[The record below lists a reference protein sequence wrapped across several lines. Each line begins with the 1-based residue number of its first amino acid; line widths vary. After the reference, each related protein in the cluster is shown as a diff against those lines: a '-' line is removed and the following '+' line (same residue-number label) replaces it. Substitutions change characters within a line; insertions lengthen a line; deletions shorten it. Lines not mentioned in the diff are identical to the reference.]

1 MRFEPRPRPGALI
14 EIPTSASPSSA
25 VEAYQ
30 RQERPMTFWLAPDR
44 EDRVQLSVA
53 ARAMR
58 AASRRA
64 ADPRELTQLRI
75 EILRLLVERLTGRA
89 LPMAHID
96 DLGPFARAE
105 LALVGQVEPRSVERE
120 PEPAPP
126 PPPPPPPA
134 PDPDVE
140 PVEAP
145 AEDEAEESEE
155 EGEAPDPVEEIEA
168 TEPEAPLEEEEPE
181 ELAFAA
187 GVWIALGTGQEL
199 PVGVEL
205 ALTSSFL
212 EGAGQDL
219 MTIAELDDR
228 FDLRYPGSDEDI
240 DYADLFYEIDMEGEE
255 GLIDRL
261 LHLRAEAAADPPPE
275 PPAEDWEP
283 GPAFGWAG
291 RVRIWETD
299 GADQRVLMVLV
310 SVHRGGVY
318 LDRRLPRRQDP
329 IAEEPAAPSPLLFGP
344 AAMRFR
350 MELPPPTFTCKA

>member
-14 EIPTSASPSSA
+14 EIPSTASPSSA

-30 RQERPMTFWLAPDR
+30 RQERPMTFWLPPDR

-53 ARAMR
+53 ARAVR

-105 LALVGQVEPRSVERE
+105 LALVGQVEPRSLERE
-120 PEPAPP
+120 PEPAPA

-134 PDPDVE
+134 PDPDIE
-140 PVEAP
+140 P
-145 AEDEAEESEE
+145 AEDEGAAAEE

-168 TEPEAPLEEEEPE
+168 AEPEAPLDEEEPE

-187 GVWIALGTGQEL
+187 GVWIALGSGQEL

-205 ALTSSFL
+205 ALKSSFL

-219 MTIAELDDR
+219 MTIAEMDDR

-240 DYADLFYEIDMEGEE
+240 DYADLFYEIDMDGEE

-261 LHLRAEAAADPPPE
+261 LHLRAEAAADPPSE
-275 PPAEDWEP
+275 PSADGEEEP
-283 GPAFGWAG
+283 GPAFAWAG
-291 RVRIWETD
+291 RVQIWETD

-329 IAEEPAAPSPLLFGP
+329 IAEEAAAPSPLLFGP